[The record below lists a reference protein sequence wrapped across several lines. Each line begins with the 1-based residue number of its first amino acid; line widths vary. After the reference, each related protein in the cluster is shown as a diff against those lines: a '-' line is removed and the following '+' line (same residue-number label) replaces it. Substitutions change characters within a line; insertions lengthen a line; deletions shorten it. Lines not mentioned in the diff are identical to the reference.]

1 MIVMA
6 KEFKLVNKSGESLIK
21 TRIETKEL
29 AIEFFAKI
37 KRLSKIDLLKIY
49 NVKEC

>member
-1 MIVMA
+1 MIVMT

>member
-1 MIVMA
+1 MS
-6 KEFKLVNKSGESLIK
+6 KEFKLTNKSGEQVLK

-29 AIEFFAKI
+29 AIEFFARI

-49 NVKEC
+49 NVIEC